1 MDENFYTAML
11 TSVLNATTSSMVVVN
26 GSGIIAHIY
35 QSKASLHKTQ
45 HFLGHAFCR
54 LLHMIV
60 TPGNADTIFTAYQT
74 CRTTHQP
81 IQIPKLEHTTKCG
94 LAKYISCHFSCIPE
108 DSPDSSVIICF
119 RDITESILM
128 EEEFFSISEQYESVN
143 RELCIAVSNL
153 DFHLMDIEQAHK
165 KIAAL
170 YQITSIVQKT
180 VDEQEVLN
188 DILNGIARELDFM
201 NVSILLYDDEK
212 QELKVKAYRGRNS
225 TVQAALGE
233 GIAGLAALKREL
245 IYVDNLQQDSKFSE
259 DIAMGEVAIPLIIDD
274 KLFGVLLI
282 EITNGRILQSYD
294 LDLLRSL
301 ASQIAM
307 TIAHAN
313 HVMTMKTEASTDG
326 LTGLYNYRHF
336 INVLQQEF
344 KRALR
349 YTRPLALLMIDIDFF
364 KHYND
369 TNGHVA
375 GDHTLQTV
383 ATLIKESCRDVDI
396 VVRYGGEEF
405 AVILPET
412 TVQEANDIA
421 ERVRKNVAGYPFPN
435 GNLQPNGRLTIS
447 VGISGFPDA
456 IHSYSELVEFADTA
470 LYGAKRASRN
480 CTCLYTPEIKQNK

>member
-1 MDENFYTAML
+1 MAML
-11 TSVLNATTSSMVVVN
+11 TTVLDATTSSVVVVN
-26 GSGIIAHIY
+26 DSGKIAHIY
-35 QSKASLHKTQ
+35 QSKAFLHKTQ
-45 HFLGHAFCR
+45 HFFGKAFSR
-54 LLHMIV
+54 ILAMILSAE
-60 TPGNADTIFTAYQT
+60 NAHNILTALDTCLTSGQS
-74 CRTTHQP
+74 
-81 IQIPKLEHTTKCG
+81 IQIPKIEHTTSRS
-94 LAKYISCHFSCIPE
+94 LSKYIACHFTAQPE
-108 DSPDSSVIICF
+108 DKSVIICF

-180 VDEQEVLN
+180 VDEQEVFN
-188 DILNGIARELDFM
+188 DILDGIARELDFN
-201 NVSILLYDDEK
+201 NVSILLFDEERQK
-212 QELKVKAYRGRNS
+212 LIVKAYRGHNS
-225 TVQAALGE
+225 TAQVAIGE
-233 GIAGLAALKREL
+233 GIAGLAALQREL
-245 IYVDNLQQDSKFSE
+245 IYVDNLQHDARFSE
-259 DIAMGEVAIPLIIDD
+259 DIDAGKVAIPLIIDD

-313 HVMTMKTEASTDG
+313 QVMTMKTEASTDG
-326 LTGLYNYRHF
+326 LTGLYNYRYF

-349 YTRPLALLMIDIDFF
+349 YNRPLALLMIDIDYF

-369 TNGHVA
+369 TNGHLA
-375 GDHTLQTV
+375 GDNTLQTV
-383 ATLIKESCRDVDI
+383 AALIKEGCRDVDI

-405 AVILPET
+405 AVLLPET
-412 TVQEANDIA
+412 TIIEAKDIA
-421 ERVRKNVAGYPFPN
+421 ERMRKNIEEYPFPN
-435 GNLQPNGRLTIS
+435 GNLQPNGKLTIS
-447 VGISGFPDA
+447 IGISGFPENA
-456 IHSYSELVEFADTA
+456 YSYIELVEFADIA
-470 LYGAKRASRN
+470 LYGAKRSSRN
-480 CTCLYTPEIKQNK
+480 CTCLYTAEEIE